1 MMGDYTLIYL
11 VRLIMM
17 GDYTSMYLIRLIMM
31 GDYTS
36 IYLFRLIMMGGSI
49 GCGLLLSVVNYWYL
63 LWFVCSAIAFY
74 IPSARFFPFPFSLF
88 TKIRKCNS
96 HSSFFILHSSFF
108 ILHSSFKKSPVSGA
122 LPPDIFPVFLL
133 FPLTHINEKT
143 NNAYFSKRYPQ
154 KFW

>member
-11 VRLIMM
+11 VPLIMV
-17 GDYTSMYLIRLIMM
+17 GD
-31 GDYTS
+31 
-36 IYLFRLIMMGGSI
+36 SI
-49 GCGLLLSVVNYWYL
+49 GCGLSLPAVNYCYL
-63 LWFVCSAIAFY
+63 LWFVCSIIAFY

-108 ILHSSFKKSPVSGA
+108 ILHSSFFILHSSFKKSPSVGRVTARYSPCF
-122 LPPDIFPVFLL
+122 LPYS
-133 FPLTHINEKT
+133 LTNINEKA
-143 NNAYFSKRYPQ
+143 NNVYFSKKYPQ

>member
-1 MMGDYTLIYL
+1 MVGDYTSICLF
-11 VRLIMM
+11 RLIMM

-74 IPSARFFPFPFSLF
+74 IPSARFFPLPSSQKERVTPIL
-88 TKIRKCNS
+88 
-96 HSSFFILHSSFF
+96 HSSFFIFHSTFF
-108 ILHSSFKKSPVSGA
+108 ILHSSFKKSPSVGRVTA
-122 LPPDIFPVFLL
+122 RYLVNILL
-133 FPLTHINEKT
+133 FPLTHINEKA
-143 NNAYFSKRYPQ
+143 NNAYFSKKNPQ

>member
-49 GCGLLLSVVNYWYL
+49 GCGLLLPVVNYCYL
-63 LWFVCSAIAFY
+63 LWFVCSI
-74 IPSARFFPFPFSLF
+74 IVFFIFRQRDFSLF
-88 TKIRKCNS
+88 PLPASQKEIVTP
-96 HSSFFILHSSFF
+96 ILHSSFY
-108 ILHSSFKKSPVSGA
+108 ILHSTFKKNPSVGCVTVRYS
-122 LPPDIFPVFLL
+122 LRFLL
-133 FPLTHINEKT
+133 FPLTHINEKA
-143 NNAYFSKRYPQ
+143 NIAYFSKKYPQ